1 LNYEDESFVKVY
13 KRQTLGSKFL
23 GWDGRAVLRALFLHV
38 DRAGVLDLDD
48 VGPAEAI
55 AALEEIPIEI
65 AAAGMAKL
73 VARGTVIVTG
83 NVLFIP
89 NFMLAQEAKQSDA
102 QRQRESRAARAAKA
116 RATALGLP
124 VTKRDEPQMPRG
136 GPPHLEPEDAGDD
149 RPSGAQPVTK
159 RDQSSP
165 HASRNV
171 TDCSPTAGAGHSRS
185 EQTDQKDLTP
195 SIQGPDRSTRDAPAL
210 VVVGAVP
217 GTLNL
222 QTRATPWVEDVT
234 RATLVSPHPEKW
246 PETAFLVATL
256 AEVFGGPEQS
266 PRHAGDPRMRAV
278 LALWAEGR
286 TMFELEQAIRGAG
299 KDPHYRANPQFQ
311 TLQTILKDSAQV
323 DKFIRLL
330 TVEPVAQTA
339 APRSKGPLQPNH
351 GKTGTENARRL

>member
-1 LNYEDESFVKVY
+1 MNYEDESFVKVY

-55 AALEEIPIEI
+55 AALEELPIEI
-65 AAAGMAKL
+65 ARAGMEKL
-73 VARGTVIVTG
+73 VARGTVVVSG
-83 NVLFIP
+83 RVLFIP
-89 NFMLAQEAKQSDA
+89 NFMVAQEAKQSDA

-136 GPPHLEPEDAGDD
+136 GPPPLEGIESVDE
-149 RPSGAQPVTK
+149 RQSGTQPVTK
-159 RDQSSP
+159 RDNRSP
-165 HASRNV
+165 HESQNV
-171 TDCSPTAGAGHSRS
+171 TKPSVNPTAGHSRS
-185 EQTDQKDLTP
+185 EQTDQKDPPP
-195 SIQGPDRSTRDAPAL
+195 SIQRPDRSTREVPAL
-210 VVVGAVP
+210 VVVGAMR
-217 GTLNL
+217 GALDL

-234 RATLVSPHPEKW
+234 RASLVAPHPEKW
-246 PETAFLVATL
+246 PETSFLVNTL
-256 AEVFGGPEQS
+256 AEVFGGPPQF
-266 PRHAGDPRMRAV
+266 PRNAGDPRMRAV

-299 KDPHYRANPQFQ
+299 KDQHYRANPQFQ

-330 TVEPVAQTA
+330 TVEPTPSGPNNGRTPAQ
-339 APRSKGPLQPNH
+339 GNH
-351 GKTGTENARRL
+351 GRTGTENARRL